1 MRKQSP
7 RSATKRKAQPE
18 RAKEKKK
25 STPRPRTETIKF
37 LTQDELARL
46 LRVVKSGGSK
56 RDFAIFLLSYRH
68 GLRPSEVGR
77 LTVGD
82 VHFKDQRIM
91 IHRLKNSR
99 SGMYPMQPDEVKAVK
114 SYLRSRGTDSPSLFL
129 SRNGLPISRQRLDAL
144 MRDYAK
150 AAKLPSD
157 KQHFHCLRHSIATH
171 LLDAGA
177 DIRFVQDWLGH
188 IRIQNTQEYAFL
200 VSQTRD
206 QKARD
211 FFLKLQRF

>member
-1 MRKQSP
+1 MSTQP
-7 RSATKRKAQPE
+7 RLSAMKRKTQPAA
-18 RAKEKKK
+18 AKEKKK
-25 STPRPRTETIKF
+25 SKPRPRTETIKF

-46 LRVVKSGGSK
+46 FRVVKNSGSK
-56 RDFAIFLLSYRH
+56 RDFAIFLIAYRH
-68 GLRPSEVGR
+68 GLRPSEVGELR
-77 LTVGD
+77 VGD
-82 VHFKDQRIM
+82 VHFKEQRIM

-99 SGMYPMQPDEVKAVK
+99 SGMQLMQPDEVKALK
-114 SYLRSRGTDSPSLFL
+114 SYLRSRSTDSPTVFL
-129 SRNGLPISRQRLDAL
+129 SRNGTPISRQMLDVL

-150 AAKLPSD
+150 TAKLPPD

-188 IRIQNTQEYAFL
+188 IRIQNTEQYAFL
-200 VSQTRD
+200 VSKTRD
-206 QKARD
+206 EKARD